1 MVFGREHGSF
11 LLSGYSPC
19 NNPAMLINIQFL
31 RMAAAMLV
39 VFYHTSAHVGS
50 TGREQGAFFDVSEA
64 LGFAGVD
71 IFFVISGFI
80 MAHTSFAVVGPN
92 GAWGFLRRR
101 VARIYSGYWPFF
113 LLALPLFWWV
123 NPGLMQDLDLFR
135 NIILWPVFP
144 LLIAVAWTLIFE
156 MFFYLLFTVI
166 ITFTKDKR
174 QLLLF
179 ILFALM
185 TAWAVYSQFVRS
197 AYAPGQLEYMS
208 KAEYYMFSPYLL
220 EFLGGALLAYRMKR
234 HARGPGFSSLSL
246 LAGSLLFLAGG
257 WINNQYF
264 GGAIEQGYTVF
275 YRVLVFGIPALMIL
289 AGVVGLDQNGLRA
302 PLKFSLLTGGASY
315 AIYLSHTL
323 ILVGLQKLGFNEF
336 AGSFGGWTMQGL
348 YFALM
353 LAILGYSVLHYRW
366 VERPLHRRFKHW
378 LRVG

>member
-1 MVFGREHGSF
+1 
-11 LLSGYSPC
+11 
-19 NNPAMLINIQFL
+19 MLINIQFL

-39 VFYHTSAHVGS
+39 VFYHTSSHVGS
-50 TGREQGAFFDVSEA
+50 TGLEQGAFFDVSEA

-80 MAHTSFAVVGPN
+80 MAHTSYALGGPAA
-92 GAWGFLRRR
+92 GWGFLRRR

-113 LLALPLFWWV
+113 LLAWPLFWWL
-123 NPGLMQDLDLFR
+123 NPGLMQELDLFR
-135 NIILWPVFP
+135 NIILWPVYP

-166 ITFTKDKR
+166 ISLTQDRR
-174 QLLLF
+174 QLLLC

-185 TAWAVYSQFVRS
+185 AVWAVYSQYVRN
-197 AYAPGQLEYMS
+197 AYAPGQLEYMG

-234 HARGPGFSSLSL
+234 YARGPGFSVLLL

-257 WINNQYF
+257 WINNHYF

-275 YRVLVFGIPALMIL
+275 YRVLVFGIPALLIL
-289 AGVVGLDQNGLRA
+289 AGLVGLDQNGLRA

-336 AGSFGGWTMQGL
+336 AGNLGGWAMQAI
-348 YFALM
+348 YFSLM
-353 LAILGYSVLHYRW
+353 LAILIYSVLHYRW
-366 VERPLHRRFKHW
+366 VERPLHRLFKRA
-378 LRVG
+378 LRVN